1 MHTAKPLAIAATL
14 ALTASL
20 AACGGSG
27 GGGGGSSSSSQSASG
42 LTLTQVTRAAVGDI
56 DAVAW
61 NLPYE
66 PSTIDPSHS
75 FNYSENTVIANM
87 CESLLRQNPDFSTS
101 PALAKSVDHPNPTTW
116 IYHLQENVKF
126 WDGKPMT
133 SQDVAYSLN
142 RGLDPDVGSY
152 FGSYFTNVKDI
163 KATDASTVTVTMKAP
178 DVLFNQAMSTAAG
191 AVVQEAY
198 TKSAGKD
205 FGSPSK
211 GVMCT
216 GPFTFDSWK
225 SGDSLVMSR
234 NDAYWDSP
242 LKAKAGKLTFRFISD
257 ETTAVNALQ
266 SGEIDGEFFYLPPAG
281 LSSLKSSDAGTLY
294 YGDSLIFWA
303 LLGSAETGPMADPK
317 VRQAFS
323 LAVDRPGMAK
333 VVFQD
338 AAEPAK
344 ALTNPAY
351 FTYGKPIFQAAY
363 DALPSIKPDLE
374 KAQQLLKEAGSPT
387 QPITIAIQ
395 GSSAV
400 HEQTGALLKAAGEAL
415 GLTVNIKSIP
425 VEQYGAIYY
434 DPKAREGIDAF
445 LSTWYGNVPDPLDV
459 YAAFVKG
466 GPNNFNN
473 YDAVSSQVE
482 KARTI
487 DNDDERATQVSQ
499 IMTTVTNDAPW
510 VPLETLPVLA
520 FLNKRVTGATVSS
533 VYLYY
538 PWAAALGK
546 SG

>member
-1 MHTAKPLAIAATL
+1 MNTSKPLAILASL

-20 AACGGSG
+20 AACSG
-27 GGGGGSSSSSQSASG
+27 GGGGGSSSPSGSASGGG
-42 LTLTQVTRAAVGDI
+42 LTLTQVTPAATGDI
-56 DAVAW
+56 DAVTW

-66 PSTIDPSHS
+66 PSSIDPAHS

-87 CESLLRQNPDFSTS
+87 CESLLRQNPDFTTS
-101 PALAKSVDHPNPTTW
+101 PGLAASVDHPDPTTW
-116 IYHLQENVKF
+116 VYHLQSGVKF
-126 WDGKPMT
+126 WDGTPMT
-133 SQDVAYSLN
+133 SEDVAFSLN
-142 RGLDPDVGSY
+142 RGLDSNVGSY

-178 DVLFNQAMSTAAG
+178 DTLFNQAMATAAG
-191 AVVQEAY
+191 AVVQEKF
-198 TKSAGKD
+198 TKAAGQD

-216 GPFTFDSWK
+216 GPFAFDSWK
-225 SGDSLVMSR
+225 SGDSLVMKK
-234 NDAYWDSP
+234 NTGYWDSK
-242 LKAKAGKLTFRFISD
+242 LTAKAGKLTFRFISD

-281 LSSLKSSDAGTLY
+281 LGSLKNSNAGTLY

-303 LLGSAETGPMADPK
+303 LLGCATTGPMADPK

-323 LAVDRPGMAK
+323 LAVDRPGLAK

-338 AAEPAK
+338 SAEPAK
-344 ALTNPAY
+344 TLTGPAY
-351 FTYGKPIFQAAY
+351 FTYGKSVFQSAY
-363 DALPSIKPDLE
+363 DALPPINADLA
-374 KAQQLLKEAGSPT
+374 KAQQLLKDAGSPT
-387 QPITIAIQ
+387 QPITIGIQ

-425 VEQYGAIYY
+425 VEQYGALYY
-434 DPKAREGIDAF
+434 DPKAREGLDAF

-459 YAAFVKG
+459 YASFTKG
-466 GPNNFNN
+466 GSNNFNN
-473 YDAVSSQVE
+473 YDAVSSQVDT
-482 KARTI
+482 ARTI
-487 DNDDERATQVSQ
+487 DNDDARAAAVSQ
-499 IMTTVTNDAPW
+499 IMTTVTTDAPW